1 MTRECAS
8 VWDAEQ
14 TSASVSGMYRRPVCV
29 FTRDVAQTTARVTSS
44 WIIYSRLLPPLA
56 SVPAETKRYWLLPL
70 RDQTPLAGG
79 SVNRKTPIEKWL
91 RGLRRAVEQKA
102 EGAKQGVNKCAV
114 WISIQFGKTSRQST
128 FPLSLS
134 KSQFVDEE
142 IQRHTVIRPIF
153 WCLLDILD
161 MLASWYEFIAYTLQ
175 KAARV
180 ANTDPRKRLEQHV
193 IFRLS

>member
-1 MTRECAS
+1 M
-8 VWDAEQ
+8 
-14 TSASVSGMYRRPVCV
+14 
-29 FTRDVAQTTARVTSS
+29 
-44 WIIYSRLLPPLA
+44 
-56 SVPAETKRYWLLPL
+56 
-70 RDQTPLAGG
+70 
-79 SVNRKTPIEKWL
+79 
-91 RGLRRAVEQKA
+91 RGL
-102 EGAKQGVNKCAV
+102 NLHPV
-114 WISIQFGKTSRQST
+114 WKNVRQST

-142 IQRHTVIRPIF
+142 IQRHMVIRPIF